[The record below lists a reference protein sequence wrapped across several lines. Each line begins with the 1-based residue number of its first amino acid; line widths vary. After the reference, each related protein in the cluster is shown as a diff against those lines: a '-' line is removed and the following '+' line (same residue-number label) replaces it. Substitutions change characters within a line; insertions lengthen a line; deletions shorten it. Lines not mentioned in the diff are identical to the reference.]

1 MSNRI
6 KVLQVAKNCTIRI
19 KSIVT
24 ITNVKSN
31 KNSTSCKKKNQYFI
45 CKKWY
50 KLHKRS
56 NRKIN
61 CTIRIKGT
69 NTIANIKS
77 NKIVQV
83 A

>member
-1 MSNRI
+1 MSNPT
-6 KVLQVAKNCTIRI
+6 KVLQVAKN
-19 KSIVT
+19 
-24 ITNVKSN
+24 
-31 KNSTSCKKKNQYFI
+31 NQYFI